1 MESKILSS
9 LSQDYLNLLESEKCF
24 DVIINVGKEPNLKK
38 FNAHSLILHTRSPYF
53 RAALSKEWVSKQ
65 DDDKMIFNKPNISSE
80 VFEVILK
87 QVSSKLCLA
96 EHDASVILD
105 ILRAT
110 DEFCM
115 DELSEYIQDYL
126 IENPWRLLS
135 HFVRVHR
142 FASEEERYPKIR
154 KCVIEI
160 IKENPATIF
169 DSSDFVK
176 MEDKTLFCFLKY
188 HNFNLKPIV
197 LWKHILEWGLAQP
210 SNSCLPPSSSSSLNS
225 DWSENDFK
233 LLGNSLKP
241 FLPLI
246 PFTKMSADEIVE
258 NVRPWMKS
266 LDAAIPDFYKEIY
279 NYHFLPE
286 SDDLKKNLPDLYF
299 TSSIYSNNGDDNDIF
314 DSQLATPSDLHLIM
328 GWVDSDYVNKYNLK
342 LLLRGSR
349 DGFTLKKFHSLCDV
363 KGPTLIVLRVESTGE
378 ILGGYSPKNW
388 YSNILT
394 NYSKTTKSFIFS
406 LGDKVFKFD
415 PILSRVTNYECAIF
429 QSMYYGPCFGG
440 GLKGD
445 LKLAGENFKENSAS
459 CCIQH
464 SYESSIRSS
473 EDGFSIDEYEVFQI
487 VEKKVE

>member
-1 MESKILSS
+1 M
-9 LSQDYLNLLESEKCF
+9 Q
-24 DVIINVGKEPNLKK
+24 
-38 FNAHSLILHTRSPYF
+38 
-53 RAALSKEWVSKQ
+53 
-65 DDDKMIFNKPNISSE
+65 
-80 VFEVILK
+80 
-87 QVSSKLCLA
+87 
-96 EHDASVILD
+96 HDASVILD

-188 HNFNLKPIV
+188 HNFNLKPIL

-299 TSSIYSNNGDDNDIF
+299 TSSIYSNNGDDDDIF

-328 GWVDSDYVNKYNLK
+328 GWVDSDYVNN
-342 LLLRGSR
+342 
-349 DGFTLKKFHSLCDV
+349 
-363 KGPTLIVLRVESTGE
+363 
-378 ILGGYSPKNW
+378 
-388 YSNILT
+388 
-394 NYSKTTKSFIFS
+394 KTTKSFIFS

-487 VEKKVE
+487 VEKKGKETINNKNNTTLGSISSNYILRIFKNYSSFPAQIDAKITTRGENNITTKYDEPLRWNQL

>member
-1 MESKILSS
+1 MTCMHIEYI
-9 LSQDYLNLLESEKCF
+9 Y
-24 DVIINVGKEPNLKK
+24 GG
-38 FNAHSLILHTRSPYF
+38 
-53 RAALSKEWVSKQ
+53 
-65 DDDKMIFNKPNISSE
+65 
-80 VFEVILK
+80 
-87 QVSSKLCLA
+87 KLCLA

-188 HNFNLKPIV
+188 HNFNLKPIL

-299 TSSIYSNNGDDNDIF
+299 TSSIYSNNGDDDDIF

-328 GWVDSDYVNKYNLK
+328 GWVDSDYVNN
-342 LLLRGSR
+342 
-349 DGFTLKKFHSLCDV
+349 
-363 KGPTLIVLRVESTGE
+363 
-378 ILGGYSPKNW
+378 
-388 YSNILT
+388 
-394 NYSKTTKSFIFS
+394 KTTKSFIFS

-487 VEKKVE
+487 VEKKGKETINNKNNTTLGSISSNYILRIFKNYSSFPAQIDAKITTRGENNITTKYDEPLRWNQL